1 MGSKKSKTKTP
12 APPKIEEAP
21 PIMQEA
27 DAVATQEYMQ
37 AKQDDR
43 MSVESTLMTSPIEP
57 KETMMS
63 TASKKKKKKID
74 NETVSTV
81 TSVLGSLKGGLF

>member
-1 MGSKKSKTKTP
+1 MGSSSKKKKAP

-27 DAVATQEYMQ
+27 DAVATQEYMK

-57 KETMMS
+57 KQTMMS
-63 TASKKKKKKID
+63 SASKKKKKKSEID
-74 NETVSTV
+74 QTQMM
-81 TSVLGSLKGGLF
+81 GY

>member
-1 MGSKKSKTKTP
+1 MGSKKSKSKAP

-63 TASKKKKKKID
+63 TASKKKKKKITD
-74 NETVSTV
+74 TETLNTVASTMG
-81 TSVLGSLKGGLF
+81 TMGY

>member
-1 MGSKKSKTKTP
+1 MGSSKKKKTP

-57 KETMMS
+57 QQTMMS
-63 TASKKKKKKID
+63 SASKKKKKKITD
-74 NETVSTV
+74 DETLNTVASTMG
-81 TSVLGSLKGGLF
+81 TTGGMY

>member
-1 MGSKKSKTKTP
+1 MGSKKSKSKAP

-43 MSVESTLMTSPIEP
+43 MSVESTLMTSPVEP
-57 KETMMS
+57 KQTMMS
-63 TASKKKKKKID
+63 TASKKKKKVTD
-74 NETVSTV
+74 PETISNAA
-81 TSVLGSLKGGLF
+81 SAMGAMGGY

>member
-1 MGSKKSKTKTP
+1 
-12 APPKIEEAP
+12 
-21 PIMQEA
+21 MQEA

-43 MSVESTLMTSPIEP
+43 MSVESTLMTSPLEP

-63 TASKKKKKKID
+63 SAKKKKKKPED
-74 NETVSTV
+74 DQAQTM
-81 TSVLGSLKGGLF
+81 GY

>member
-1 MGSKKSKTKTP
+1 MGSKKSKKKAP

-43 MSVESTLMTSPIEP
+43 MSVESTLMTSPLEP

-63 TASKKKKKKID
+63 SAKKKKKKPED
-74 NETVSTV
+74 DQTQTM
-81 TSVLGSLKGGLF
+81 GY